1 MSAGSIGI
9 PGRLTRERSF
19 QQARRPFPVVE
30 GFILFEFAC
39 QVALTVSSI
48 GGLRV
53 LVRCGAFGVSL
64 LLVLLFTPGKR
75 LHPSVKP
82 AMVVM
87 GILAFA
93 FLNPHTNTLLSAT
106 MQILLYA
113 AIMAPLLWVS
123 NLPLEKPEI
132 RRILLIMLAFQ
143 ALSSLIGVL
152 QVYYPGRFR
161 GNISTVIS
169 NAKGHYIKG
178 LYYKNA
184 AGGLVLR
191 PSGLTDIPGGVG
203 MAGQYATLFSVYF
216 FLTDRDQR
224 IRWISIATA
233 LIGVAA
239 VSLSGVKSAMI
250 CLGIS
255 LATFTALFF
264 WQGLRMRGRRVAQW
278 AARQRISP
286 LQVLV
291 LVAVVAVGGYYLAI
305 RVGGQGVTNATGAL
319 TQSAPGQVFY
329 EERGRFLEYTINVLL
344 PQYPF
349 GAGLGRW
356 GMMSYYFGNQ
366 YNPNSMPIWV
376 EIQWTGWLV
385 DGGVPLVLAYAFA
398 IFAAI
403 RFAVK
408 CSQSSALG
416 DFAVLGALVAG
427 YDVSV
432 VAGTFDYNPFITS
445 MGMDFWLL
453 NAILFGVIA
462 YSYRDN
468 NRRVSTV
475 NDAIPAR
482 YR

>member
-1 MSAGSIGI
+1 M
-9 PGRLTRERSF
+9 
-19 QQARRPFPVVE
+19 VE
-30 GFILFEFAC
+30 GFVLFEFAC
-39 QVALTVSSI
+39 QVGLMVASI
-48 GGLRV
+48 GGMRV

-64 LLVLLFTPGKR
+64 LLLLIFTPGKR

-82 AMVVM
+82 AIVVM
-87 GILAFA
+87 AIVLFA
-93 FLNPHTNTLLSAT
+93 LLNPHTNTLLSGT
-106 MQILLYA
+106 MQTLLYA
-113 AIMAPLLWVS
+113 AILAPLLWVS
-123 NLPLEKPEI
+123 NLPLERPGI

-161 GNISTVIS
+161 GNLSSVIAT
-169 NAKGHYIKG
+169 AKGHYIKG

-203 MAGQYATLFSVYF
+203 LAGQYATLFGLYF
-216 FLTDRDQR
+216 FLTDRDR
-224 IRWISIATA
+224 SIRWISIGAA

-239 VSLSGVKSAMI
+239 VYLSGVKSAMI

-255 LATFTALFF
+255 LAAFTGLFF
-264 WQGLRMRGRRVAQW
+264 WQGVSARGQRVAAW
-278 AARQRISP
+278 ASRQRISP
-286 LQVLV
+286 VRALV
-291 LVAVVAVGGYYLAI
+291 LVGVIAVGGYYLAI

-329 EERGRFLEYTINVLL
+329 QERGRFLEYTLNVLL
-344 PQYPF
+344 PQYPL

-356 GMMSYYFGNQ
+356 GMMSYYFGNLN
-366 YNPNSMPIWV
+366 NPNSTPIWV

-398 IFAAI
+398 ILVAI

-408 CSQSSALG
+408 CSQTPALG
-416 DFAVLGALVAG
+416 DFAVFGALVAG

-453 NAILFGVIA
+453 NAILFGAIA
-462 YSYRDN
+462 YSYGAT
-468 NRRVSTV
+468 NRRVSTEAV
-475 NDAIPAR
+475 SAR